1 MTVRE
6 MREYLEKYDDS
17 QKIKIIVNG
26 IEDED
31 GFPIDC
37 IADAELIS
45 ESQRGEVIIFGEHM
59 FDF

>member
-6 MREYLEKYDDS
+6 MREYLEKYDGS

-37 IADAELIS
+37 IADVELIS